1 MYADS
6 RYYYG
11 TYKGA
16 VIPEES
22 LEKHLKLASRHID
35 VITYSRI
42 QDIESL
48 TEFQQNIIREV
59 CCEMAEFEY
68 ENAEILDSV
77 LQSYSINGVSA
88 AFGDGWNV
96 KIIDGIA
103 VKADTYRYLCQTG
116 LCCCLLR

>member
-6 RYYYG
+6 KYYYG
-11 TYKGA
+11 TYKGN

-22 LEKHLKLASRHID
+22 LEKHLRLASRHID
-35 VITYSRI
+35 IITYNRI

-48 TEFQQNIIREV
+48 TEFQQNIVREA

-88 AFGDGWNV
+88 SFGNGWNV

-116 LCCCLLR
+116 LCCRLLR